1 MDNSN
6 RIATLIDKLKE
17 QNANG
22 VPTAYLLITT
32 QMLLSELTN
41 KSAHADALIGNAV
54 VSNPFSTNATQQSVH
69 LEESAINQELDLEK
83 QTTQHSR
90 FALPKLDL
98 PEIPFLREHGNI
110 KFSDTIPATKEVAED
125 IHEPVQVNPII
136 PEENTELHET
146 FPITTVHDI
155 NEKLKENKVELASLL
170 NTTPLADL
178 RNAVGIND
186 RFVFIQELF
195 NADETMY
202 ERCIK
207 TINAYT
213 TYGEAASWIQRE
225 LKVKLGW
232 KENSESVL
240 HFDQLVKRR
249 FS

>member
-17 QNANG
+17 QNAQG
-22 VPTAYLLITT
+22 LPYSYLMITA
-32 QMLLSELTN
+32 QMLLSELTIDTN
-41 KSAHADALIGNAV
+41 RSGAVVGSAV
-54 VSNPFSTNATQQSVH
+54 VSNPFVTNTANQVSNLDENSTQQAQALK
-69 LEESAINQELDLEK
+69 LENTSDN
-83 QTTQHSR
+83 R

-98 PEIPFLREHGNI
+98 PEIPFLRNWSEE
-110 KFSDTIPATKEVAED
+110 KTADTNTVSQKLTESIQEPQTESIVIPQEKA
-125 IHEPVQVNPII
+125 
-136 PEENTELHET
+136 ELHEKLQYNEEY
-146 FPITTVHDI
+146 DI
-155 NEKLKENKVELASLL
+155 NEKLNENKVELASLL
-170 NTTPLADL
+170 NATPLADL

-195 NADETMY
+195 NADENMY

-207 TINAYT
+207 TINAFT
-213 TYGEAASWIQRE
+213 TFAEAQSWIKRE